1 MTLSFHIFHCGFILC
16 ECVCRGGWVSFDQSA
31 AWKQHNAAN
40 KVLVI
45 YLANSSRSLEL
56 GNSPG
61 FGKDM

>member
-1 MTLSFHIFHCGFILC
+1 MGFLRPI
-16 ECVCRGGWVSFDQSA
+16 SS
-31 AWKQHNAAN
+31 WKQHNAAN
-40 KVLVI
+40 KVLGI